1 MRRLWQD
8 LLVGLGLRKRLELE
22 FSESGM
28 KILNEL
34 ALEKE
39 ITRAEVIRRSLAL
52 SALCSQAAKE
62 GKRIMVLSQ
71 SGVPIKELVMFR
83 PAA

>member
-1 MRRLWQD
+1 MRRFWQD
-8 LLVGLGLRKRLELE
+8 LLVVLGLRKRLEFE

-34 ALEKE
+34 ALEKR
-39 ITRAEVIRRSLAL
+39 ITRAEVIRRSVAL
-52 SALCSQAAKE
+52 LALCSQAVKD
-62 GKRIMVLSQ
+62 GKRIMVLNQ
-71 SGVPIKELVMFR
+71 SGAPVKEIVL